1 MRENKQPEKDI
12 KDFFYTK
19 IEEIAKIDH
28 CRLERAGKPE
38 AVFAEFKEPK
48 DVIKICRGYLE
59 SSGEVLITRTSPE
72 LVKIV
77 KKEFDFNSP
86 EFDIIVNDKGRTIIL
101 RDKNKKTTEEATT
114 KKKGKVAII
123 TAGTSDI
130 PVAEEAAS
138 TAEFLNLK
146 VIKFYDIGVA
156 GLHRIVEPIKEVC
169 KEGVDAIISVAGME
183 GALPSVIA
191 GLVDIPVIAV
201 PTSVGYGTNL
211 GGLTTLFA
219 MLQSCSSGVA
229 VVNIDN
235 GFGAAVF
242 ASLIVKNK

>member
-1 MRENKQPEKDI
+1 MKEDKPENDP
-12 KDFFYTK
+12 KDFFYKK

-38 AVFAEFKEPK
+38 AVFAEFKEPE
-48 DVIKICRGYLE
+48 DVIKICNGYLE
-59 SSGEVLITRTSPE
+59 SSGEVLITRTSPDITR
-72 LVKIV
+72 LI
-77 KKEFDFNSP
+77 KKEFDKNQFEIKTNK
-86 EFDIIVNDKGRTIIL
+86 KGRTIVI
-101 RDKNKKTTEEATT
+101 RDKNKVTKQNEA
-114 KKKGKVAII
+114 KKKGKIAII

-138 TAEFLNLK
+138 TAEFLDLE
-146 VIKFYDIGVA
+146 VLRYYDIGVA
-156 GLHRIVEPIKEVC
+156 GLHRIVEPLRDIC
-169 KEGVDAIISVAGME
+169 KEDVRAIISVAGME

-191 GLVDIPVIAV
+191 GLVAIPVIAV

-242 ASLIVKNK
+242 ASLIIRKN